1 MSGFF
6 VLDVPEF
13 SALTH
18 AATQAEN
25 CVVHPSVGGYRFVQF
40 SGALSINRAD
50 TGLSEAVWFGCLTGG
65 LDGKIDTFDK
75 DVIRLMETNEP
86 I

>member
-13 SALTH
+13 RALTR
-18 AATQAEN
+18 AAEQDPN
-25 CVVHPSVGGYRFVQF
+25 CVVHPVIGGYRFVQF
-40 SGALSINRAD
+40 SGAVS
-50 TGLSEAVWFGCLTGG
+50 
-65 LDGKIDTFDK
+65 
-75 DVIRLMETNEP
+75 IRLVEINEP